1 LVRDAG
7 LRCEKAMN
15 REGHEGIQRT
25 GRDIMLI
32 FYSSLSSY
40 RRGFKSFIFGSK
52 PDLDGAIS
60 NTYCLLEQK
69 RIK

>member
-1 LVRDAG
+1 
-7 LRCEKAMN
+7 
-15 REGHEGIQRT
+15 
-25 GRDIMLI
+25 MLI
-32 FYSSLSSY
+32 SYSSLSSY
-40 RRGFKSFIFGSK
+40 RRGLKSFIFGSK